1 MFRVTNR
8 LFRWTVI
15 GLCLHTS
22 VNAEST
28 TAKVPVDLREQ
39 ALLEIKR
46 EGKRSKTSTSAQVEG
61 GTGMLSLEDPMPKAR
76 NRSWDYFLRFTL
88 QVYSPSGRA
97 GNDLTTS
104 TFNMDPT
111 PPALMPALTAGLRG
125 NLVRQ
130 TTWNLGWGLGGR
142 IGYTT
147 EKGHACF
154 TTGFCEKET
163 QLNTLMTA
171 GVPELVLRFN
181 RFSRWSL
188 TTGAEIGNL
197 NYTQSSGNKFAN
209 FSASSPYVGYTAGI
223 DYSFSKNWS
232 ALVAYTHR
240 ELTKNSRIGIQAD
253 NYELGTRLTW

>member
-1 MFRVTNR
+1 MFRVTYR

-15 GLCLHTS
+15 GLCMHTS
-22 VNAEST
+22 AFGESKP
-28 TAKVPVDLREQ
+28 AKASVDLRQQ
-39 ALLEIKR
+39 ALHEIKR
-46 EGKRSKTSTSAQVEG
+46 EGKRSKSSTDAQVAG

-76 NRSWDYFLRFTL
+76 DRAWDYFLRFAL

-97 GNDLTTS
+97 GNDLTNS
-104 TFNMDPT
+104 SFSMDPT

-125 NLVRQ
+125 NLIRQ
-130 TTWNLGWGLGGR
+130 SSWSLGWGLGGR
-142 IGYTT
+142 IAYTT

-171 GVPELVLRFN
+171 AAPELVLRLN
-181 RFSRWSL
+181 RLSRWSL
-188 TTGAEIGNL
+188 TAGAEIGNL

-209 FSASSPYVGYTAGI
+209 FSASSPYAGYTAGL
-223 DYSFSKNWS
+223 DYSFNRNWS
-232 ALVAYTHR
+232 ALFAYTHR
-240 ELTKNSRIGIQAD
+240 SLTKNSRIGIQAD